1 MAAEADLVVATE
13 GDQKVMESLLLS
25 VAHHWSLRE
34 TVDRQVELLELHF
47 RQDEMVS
54 AQKELAVLLGKPAKS
69 VPRRNPGTGRATRA
83 QAQDVV
89 ETIKQL
95 SDQAKTPRF
104 LVQSADLPRIA
115 PLLGEMSIGDERG
128 VAARLEALE
137 KSHHKGLE
145 KMERLMASVARGA
158 KGPATTPQIIVTPPP
173 PSTFAAAAA
182 GVPGGAGAGGAER
195 TRRPEPGQARAVQGE
210 ASRLQSSFFNRGR
223 QDGRHQPVVQ
233 GQQLR
238 QDRSSSAGKRQRTD
252 EEGGWLEQRPYRSG
266 GRQQRATR
274 PKVQVVKGSSTEF
287 AELAGPVTW
296 WVGKCRPEV
305 TEDKVKEVLTKL
317 ANKCG
322 VKDFT
327 VESVQSLTKEPNPW
341 SRSFKVAVPARL
353 QEQMSNP
360 EMYPASW
367 ESRAFTQWPSRQ
379 QKGPNGPKLK
389 EASMSEGNQL
399 QETTRTEGS
408 ATVDPRVQEDLAN
421 SGVQESEAMTAQDV
435 ATVTTG
441 SEAPQL

>member
-1 MAAEADLVVATE
+1 M
-13 GDQKVMESLLLS
+13 
-25 VAHHWSLRE
+25 
-34 TVDRQVELLELHF
+34 
-47 RQDEMVS
+47 
-54 AQKELAVLLGKPAKS
+54 
-69 VPRRNPGTGRATRA
+69 
-83 QAQDVV
+83 
-89 ETIKQL
+89 
-95 SDQAKTPRF
+95 
-104 LVQSADLPRIA
+104 
-115 PLLGEMSIGDERG
+115 
-128 VAARLEALE
+128 
-137 KSHHKGLE
+137 
-145 KMERLMASVARGA
+145 
-158 KGPATTPQIIVTPPP
+158 
-173 PSTFAAAAA
+173 
-182 GVPGGAGAGGAER
+182 
-195 TRRPEPGQARAVQGE
+195 
-210 ASRLQSSFFNRGR
+210 
-223 QDGRHQPVVQ
+223 Q

-367 ESRAFTQWPSRQ
+367 ESRAFHSVAK
-379 QKGPNGPKLK
+379 QK
-389 EASMSEGNQL
+389 
-399 QETTRTEGS
+399 TEGPQWSKPEGGLHVGGQS
-408 ATVDPRVQEDLAN
+408 AAGDH
-421 SGVQESEAMTAQDV
+421 
-435 ATVTTG
+435 
-441 SEAPQL
+441 